1 MIYGDKKKQP
11 MVTTMPCGCLDKP
24 GEIEVV
30 CATHRGQI
38 EHLDAVLKEMRK
50 NK

>member
-11 MVTTMPCGCLDKP
+11 MVIRMPCGCLDKP
-24 GEIEVV
+24 GEMVVV
-30 CATHRGQI
+30 CVPHREQI
-38 EHLDAVLKEMRK
+38 EHLDAILKEMRK